1 MLDKPF
7 KEVMPCDAANVTY
20 NVIYTVLNYSIVS
33 YTDEIYLEICT
44 VNDNAN
50 DNANDNVNYNV
61 MNSVNY
67 NSHLQCMLTVIKTL
81 KLVVVSLTC
90 TRVLGTIISG
100 L

>member
-1 MLDKPF
+1 
-7 KEVMPCDAANVTY
+7 MPCDATNVNYIVTN
-20 NVIYTVLNYSIVS
+20 NVIYIVS

-44 VNDNAN
+44 LNYNVNY
-50 DNANDNVNYNV
+50 NANDNVNYTV
-61 MNSVNY
+61 MNSVND
-67 NSHLQCMLTVIKTL
+67 NSHLQCSLQWIKAL